1 MAEERLGTSWVG
13 GRHPRLR
20 RPWLVLL
27 RLAVLAFGVF
37 VAMGGRNGAGAW
49 AGGTS
54 DAIRL
59 AQREQTRIS
68 VAATI
73 LAEAASVIAIHIEIG
88 SPRTLPKNCFVR
100 LRGLPPSV
108 SLTEG
113 YSIRPGSWAIPLFGL
128 ATLKANVP
136 AGAAGR
142 SELFISLVDIDG
154 SLIAQATSAFIVG
167 PSAVL
172 AQSGKLSSEPQQQF
186 FASTP
191 LPLPAVRP
199 DRNDKATR
207 PLEAPEEKDRI
218 ASLIALGE
226 RYIAQGEQ
234 YLSEGNVAIARQF
247 FQRAADAGYAPG
259 AMRLAATYD
268 PAEYSQLQL
277 QGIIPDLALARRW
290 YERARDLG
298 APGADE
304 RLARLD
310 RN

>member
-20 RPWLVLL
+20 RPWFVLL

-37 VAMGGRNGAGAW
+37 VAMGGRDGAGAW

-68 VAATI
+68 VAETI

-113 YSIRPGSWAIPLFGL
+113 YSIGPGSWAIPLFGL
-128 ATLKANVP
+128 ATLKASVP

-142 SELFISLVDIDG
+142 SELFISLVGIDG
-154 SLIAQATSAFIVG
+154 SLIAQATSTFIVG

-186 FASTP
+186 FASPP
-191 LPLPAVRP
+191 LPLPAVRS

-207 PLEAPEEKDRI
+207 PLEAPEETR
-218 ASLIALGE
+218 LIALGE

-304 RLARLD
+304 RLARLE